1 MATRAHFFGLVTA
14 TALVLALTGCGDDES
29 PEPQLDPEQSS
40 AAEPSEPTDASGTTD
55 AAEPFDAQGGELH
68 RGRVKADGADERAVA
83 EAWFE
88 YWQARITAYHEADV
102 DAEALGAV
110 AQGEAVREVID
121 YVAQLQ
127 SDGDHVVGD
136 TLVGISDIEVR
147 GELAAVK
154 SCFEGQGHLAGTPPY
169 DDSSIKQIV
178 GTLVK
183 VGDRW
188 VVQTQLGSEKKC
200 RP

>member
-1 MATRAHFFGLVTA
+1 MAARAHFFGLVGA
-14 TALVLALTGCGDDES
+14 TLVVALAGCGDDES
-29 PEPQLDPEQSS
+29 TQPQLGPEPTEQSS
-40 AAEPSEPTDASGTTD
+40 ASEPTDATATTTE
-55 AAEPFDAQGGELH
+55 AAEPFDAKGDELH
-68 RGRVKADGADERAVA
+68 RGRVKADDAHERAVA

-88 YWQARITAYHEADV
+88 YWQTRITAYHKADV
-102 DAEALGAV
+102 DAEVLGAV
-110 AQGEAVREVID
+110 AEGEAVREVID

-136 TLVGISDIEVR
+136 TSVGISDIEVR

-169 DDSSIKQIV
+169 DDNSIKEIV
-178 GTLVK
+178 GTLAK